1 MMEVRRAQNA
11 IKKKETNTK
20 NMLDSLLNKN
30 QIINQNTQTAYL

>member
-20 NMLDSLLNKN
+20 NMLNSLLNKN
-30 QIINQNTQTAYL
+30 QIINQNT